1 MSREKVGTMS
11 IRRTVAFSLALTMA
25 IGTVPSLVAASQSG
39 AGILSGKADAA
50 KAPYS
55 DYKVQVRDVTSGQ
68 IVTSA
73 PLDQQGRFAFNG
85 LGLPGRYVL
94 ELVTGNQVKCTAGP
108 YALTTPSMVSRTDV
122 NIACGGNAA
131 LWLLAAAGGAAAAI
145 AFAVNASPSR

>member
-1 MSREKVGTMS
+1 MS
-11 IRRTVAFSLALTMA
+11 IRRTVAFALALTLA
-25 IGTVPSLVAASQSG
+25 AGTVPALLAAPQSG

-50 KAPYS
+50 KKPYT
-55 DYKVQVRDVTSGQ
+55 DYKVQVRDVTTGQ

-73 PLDQQGRFAFNG
+73 ALDQEGRFAFNG

-94 ELVTGNQVKCTAGP
+94 ELVNANKVTCTAGP
-108 YALTTPSMVSRTDV
+108 YALSTPSFVSKTDV

-145 AFAVNASPSR
+145 AFAVSGSPVR